1 MAARLSDRIVAVVNT
16 DLIMLSELQSEV
28 SAEEKQL
35 EQRYRGEELQRRLR
49 QAQYSVLTR
58 MIERKLQL
66 QLAKTKGVEVTDD
79 EVNRA
84 VQELRRQGETVNESN
99 PNEKR
104 LLREQLLLLKVVDRE
119 VRSGI
124 MISEAE
130 LQRYYERHIS
140 RFMLPEEYRISQI
153 YIRPRPGQDRREA
166 RARADAVLASLR
178 QGADFADLVLRYSD
192 GPEATRGGNLGYIR
206 QGELLPEI
214 ERALTTIQPGDVAGP
229 IETADGFHLIRLDEK
244 KPPQFWPFE
253 EVKTEIH
260 GLVYQQKSENVYQFW
275 LADLKSRAFVEIK
288 F

>member
-28 SAEEKQL
+28 AAEEKQL

-84 VQELRRQGETVNESN
+84 VQELRRQGEAVNESN

-166 RARADAVLASLR
+166 RARADSVLASLR

-214 ERALTTIQPGDVAGP
+214 ERALATIQLGGVAGP

-244 KPPQFWPFE
+244 KPPQFRPFE
-253 EVKTEIH
+253 EVKTEIQ
-260 GLVYQQKSENVYQFW
+260 GLVYQQKSEDVYQFW

>member
-28 SAEEKQL
+28 AAEEKQL
-35 EQRYRGEELQRRLR
+35 EQRYRGEEPQRRLR

-153 YIRPRPGQDRREA
+153 YIRPRPEQDRREA
-166 RARADAVLASLR
+166 RARADSVLASLQ

-214 ERALTTIQPGDVAGP
+214 ERALATIQPGEVAGP

-244 KPPQFWPFE
+244 KPPQFRPFE

-260 GLVYQQKSENVYQFW
+260 GLVYQQKSEDVYQFW
-275 LADLKSRAFVEIK
+275 LADLKSRSFVEIK